1 MPRPPPP
8 PKDRFALYEAAVQ
21 VPEHEV
27 SFFERAFKDAHHRPP
42 EVLREDFC
50 GTALVARAWVAS
62 GPARRAFAVDHDPA
76 PLAHGRAEAARTLSE
91 DERARLALVESDVRT
106 VVTPP
111 ADVAAV
117 QNFSINEL
125 GERTQLVEYLAGVH
139 AALAP
144 EAVLVLDVMGGPLR
158 QVDARTETR
167 RLRGFEMEWA
177 QERFDPIAG
186 RGRFTLS
193 FVLDDGTRLD
203 GAFRYDWRLWSI
215 PELRD
220 ALAEA
225 GFAESVVYWA
235 GEDTK
240 RGGHQGVY
248 KRRREAPAE
257 PSFVAYVV
265 GVRRAG

>member
-1 MPRPPPP
+1 MTRAPARPAR
-8 PKDRFALYEAAVQ
+8 DRFALYEAAVQ

-27 SFFERAFKDAHHRPP
+27 SFFERAFKDAHHRSPQ
-42 EVLREDFC
+42 VLREDFC
-50 GTALVARAWVAS
+50 GTALVARSWVAS
-62 GPARRAFAVDHDPA
+62 GPERRAFAVDHDPA
-76 PLAHGRAEAARTLSE
+76 PLAYGRAEADRTLSASQR
-91 DERARLALVESDVRT
+91 ERLELIESDVRT
-106 VVTPP
+106 AITLP

-125 GERTQLVEYLAGVH
+125 GERAALVDYLSGVH
-139 AALAP
+139 AALAG

-158 QVDARTETR
+158 QVDARTEHR
-167 RLRGFEMEWA
+167 RCRGFEMEWT
-177 QERFDPIAG
+177 QRRFDPIAG
-186 RGRFTLS
+186 RGRFALS

-203 GAFRYDWRLWSI
+203 DAFSYDWRLWSI

-265 GVRRAG
+265 GVRR